1 MSFLNEND
9 INEGSAPVGFLNNI
23 LALNPFGTTKKVI
36 SLMKEANDIKVNIT
50 TEKGEYFTK
59 LKQLME
65 KYLVGHKVS
74 PDEQEALK
82 KEYEQ
87 TLRKSLSEHSKDLK
101 IDNKDVKEL
110 VSQMFKANDEFD
122 RAQDNSNANSTPFL
136 EKIPDI
142 DAYKEAFKD
151 KIKAMEVKYNA
162 LIKQAKDIASHTK
175 NPEKKERL
183 LVLYSNLINW
193 IDINS
198 ANIALEYANDKERE
212 AIKSNIKIRET
223 LGNKFTTYSKTI
235 DDDSKKDDSKKDNT
249 DKKLGRDPEDYI
261 TDFDYEKYKSDAEL
275 SESEKSI
282 INKGKEELAKVK
294 DKDIADAEEQKEE
307 YKTLVRNVIEGGSR
321 GLLVFGKGGLGK
333 SYTVEKMIE
342 KKGLE
347 QDEDYFLIKGASS
360 PVKVYEKMKA
370 HPDKLFVFDDADGMW
385 KTTEGKNI
393 LKGALDSKEKGGY
406 ISWEKSGA
414 KLDKNSNNSFYFTGK
429 IIFISNMDGEEM
441 KKDEDIAA
449 ILTRIEFLDFSFTNS
464 QTYVMVSKLLK
475 DDKMK
480 WKDFGIPS
488 DKVTEGDISYVSD
501 IYDQVYF
508 LNKHKITSVAP
519 VRAVGVT
526 MQKLK
531 DVQVDINDKT
541 LNLTPNELHESI
553 TKSIEGKTKFSS
565 KN

>member
-1 MSFLNEND
+1 MSFVNENE
-9 INEGSAPVGFLNNI
+9 INEGSAPVGFLNNL

-36 SLMKEANDIKVNIT
+36 DLMKEANKIKVDMT
-50 TEKGEYFTK
+50 TEKGEYFTT
-59 LKQLME
+59 LKNLME

-74 PDEQEALK
+74 AEEQDALK

-110 VSQMFKANDEFD
+110 VSQMFKANDSFD
-122 RAQDNSNANSTPFL
+122 KELSDNSNTTTYL

-142 DAYKEAFKD
+142 DAFKEAFKD
-151 KIKAMEVKYNA
+151 KIKALEVKYNS

-175 NPEKKERL
+175 NPEKRERL

-198 ANIALEYANDKERE
+198 ANIALSYATDKEKE
-212 AIKSNIKIRET
+212 AIKANIKVRET
-223 LGNKFTTYSKTI
+223 LGGKFTSYSKTL
-235 DDDSKKDDSKKDNT
+235 DDDKDKDSKNDNST
-249 DKKLGRDPEDYI
+249 KDKKLGRDPDDYI
-261 TDFDYEKYKSDAEL
+261 TDFDYEKYRSDAEL

-282 INKGKEELAKVK
+282 IKKGLEEFNKEK
-294 DKDIADAEEQKEE
+294 DKNIADAEEQKEE

-321 GLLVFGKGGLGK
+321 GLLVYGKGGLGK
-333 SYTVEKMIE
+333 SFTVEQMLE
-342 KKGLE
+342 KKELE
-347 QDEDYFLIKGASS
+347 QDVDYFLIKGAAS
-360 PVKVYEKMKA
+360 PIKVFEKMKA
-370 HPDKLFVFDDADGMW
+370 HPDKLFVFDDADSMW
-385 KTTEGKNI
+385 KTTEGRNI

-414 KLDKNSNNSFYFTGK
+414 KVDKDSNNSFYFTGK

-464 QTYVMVSKLLK
+464 QTYIMVSKLLR
-475 DDKMK
+475 DNKMK
-480 WKDFGIPS
+480 WKDFGIPN
-488 DKVTEGDISYVSD
+488 DKVTDGDISYIGD

-531 DVQVDINDKT
+531 DVQVDIKDKT
-541 LNLTPNELHESI
+541 VNLTSNELHESI
-553 TKSIEGKTKFSS
+553 TKSIEGKTKMSS
-565 KN
+565 K